1 MRTQSSVSSVKS
13 GRVSRD
19 LSSRVPLLAG
29 ISMIALVAAS
39 AVAEAGPLRR
49 AASPVDAAQA
59 ALSQS
64 NAAAQAA
71 ARAGVRTQG
80 ALRRATKAMSAMA
93 AAQTAARELALTAP
107 SAVPNGLRAGGLVVA
122 PGAVPVPTDGGSG
135 LWQGAELPR
144 ELVVNG
150 RHEVTVEQTEQ
161 KAILTWE
168 SFNVGRDTTLSFDQ
182 EASNW
187 IALNR
192 VMDPNTAPSRILG
205 AIQAEGQVYV
215 INRNGILFDGSS
227 QVNVNSFVASSLA
240 LSNEQFMAGINTRIL
255 ASSGGGLNNRNS
267 MVKPTFGEFGEANEP
282 FLRVGDQPN
291 APFNPGEAPGPVTV
305 APGAV
310 IETASGGKAMFFAPQ
325 VTNAGTISAAD
336 GQVILAA
343 GENVYLTESREIRS
357 DATDVRGFDVGV
369 SAPSEWL
376 LSAQQI
382 EDALDG
388 NWFFSQ
394 RFMPYVVSDIV
405 PAMRAR
411 AATVGYRVVN
421 EGAIVSQRGDITLQ
435 GREVLQ
441 GGALYATTALGNRGG
456 SIRLQ
461 AWEQGQTM
469 LYTDLEERAEGWVAG
484 SLTVSDGSVTLVEP
498 DLTDTSEIEGT
509 AVEARYEPGRI
520 ELRGLDI
527 TVEGGALL
535 AVPAGEIT
543 AIASA
548 TPTAPVEPQAIRN
561 ERTRDGSRLLIESGA
576 LLSVAGLTGVE
587 LDADANVVRA
597 ELRIAELADSVLYR
611 DSFLRGETVYVDRR
625 YSGRFED
632 GPMSRVQWGG
642 EEGEWFGTPL
652 ANVSEWIGVGNTNLA
667 ELSTAGGS
675 IVLKSGDTLITRE
688 GSILDVSGGSVA
700 YRAGFVQTTRLVG
713 ADGRIYGLH
722 EAQPD
727 MVFVGFA
734 DDGVVVQERWGREE
748 RYRSLRVG
756 GSRSFE
762 AAYTEGRAAGA
773 ITIVAGGAMALEG
786 GYAGGVVTGERQMRE
801 GLAAQ
806 RGTLT
811 IGDESN
817 SNRAWIPH
825 DILVSEDP
833 LRLAEDLSNIEE
845 FYLPPLN
852 PAIPTAQPQRKRVYL
867 DVEVL
872 NESELGTY
880 NFHFFRNFELAEGST
895 FDAGVGADL
904 FLDANTTNNATP
916 DGNLRIEG
924 VLRAAGG
931 SIEISG
937 GIEKVILGS
946 ESAIDVRGLWIAGLA
961 EDVPAIDGGSIVISA
976 RDIEAAA
983 GVLLD
988 VSGGGQVRQ
997 IGLSQELAV
1006 GDAGSINLRGADAE
1020 TLENLDLRAYAA
1032 GSGGSL
1038 RLDTDLSVQIGGTA
1052 PEGGDQLV
1060 LSETLYSD
1068 RGFASLTILG
1078 APEILV
1084 APGAQVE
1091 QLPVSVD
1098 LRGLNLLAVA
1108 SGTPIEQIGR
1118 LGVLPLVEREALDS
1132 TLLDFT
1138 TGRIEVGAGA
1148 LLRGDVGGTI
1158 RLGANETLIDGTIA
1172 AVAGEIFLG
1181 GSTASSVALTENARL
1196 LAPGLAVIGADAQGL
1211 RRGKVL
1217 DGGQVALSAELI
1229 NLHPDSLIDVSGASG
1244 TVEVGSGR
1252 GVRTVRLDSDGGE
1265 IRFNGGGVIQ
1275 GDLRAFAGGS
1285 GAAGGLLSVV
1295 APSGGDFGGVPS
1307 EIIDFMDILS
1317 EFGVGI
1323 DANGDGQVDWQDVV
1337 GVDLT
1342 GALGLFGLPLQGP
1355 VTFTQEF
1362 LDAFTNVT
1370 SPSTILVA
1378 DTAPAGGGGG
1388 GIDPLDFGF
1397 QASDLDALAS
1407 AFFIDLV
1414 TLTEA
1419 AGDIPPAPTLVAPVV
1434 GAGGFADLD
1443 LNTGG
1448 EIHLDS
1454 VNLALDRQI
1463 TLAGL
1468 IVNANGGDSSLRA
1481 PYISLRGFD
1490 GGTSAE
1496 VPAGRLRLTASLLDI
1511 NNVTGVRGYADTR
1524 LEADDIRLGGGA
1536 DGSGFGLS
1544 VDGRLTLTA
1553 GQVYPTTQTSATIT
1567 AAESIRVE
1575 QKGAAVAPL
1584 SAGGSLTLEAPVIE
1598 QAGTLRAPFGS
1609 IELRADERLTLA
1621 GGSVTSVSGA
1631 GMTVPYGFLRDGSQ
1645 WWVPG
1650 GSAAGEQIGAPPE
1663 KRVAL
1668 AAPDVE
1674 IASGALVDVRG
1685 GGDLQAVEHVP
1696 GPGGSHDVL
1705 AAPGIYAILPE
1716 RAAAASATG
1725 ARVWLAG
1732 GNGLAA
1738 GWYSLLPA
1746 RYALLPGAYAVQ
1758 VVAGSR
1764 GTGRQAGAVLPDG
1777 SLLMQGRRGDTFSG
1791 SSEALES
1798 TWRVLSG
1805 DVVRRY
1811 SEYNEGLANSF
1822 FASEAFKLSQSR
1834 RTGVE
1839 PVTPRL
1845 PQDGGSLVLAATER
1859 LVLDGQ
1865 VRSDVEGAG
1874 RGGLIDIASGRIAVV
1889 GAGADRSGLEG
1900 YLIVDSAALS
1910 GFGAASL
1917 LLGGTRSGDPA
1928 GLRLDVVAEEL
1939 VVRNG
1944 PESALSAPELILAA
1958 SERIAVAEGSVLAAE
1973 GTIAGGAGDLILT
1986 PQQAE
1991 TIDDQGNGN
2000 PADDVVVAPS
2010 RDWGSVIR
2018 LSNGDPVV
2026 VRRENVDT
2034 TRGGLIEIGSGA
2046 ELRGGRALLVDATQD
2061 SQAQGARLS
2070 GAALSLGSGR
2080 IGFGGGSGL
2089 VLDAATLAGLGETRS
2104 LRLRSYSSIDF
2115 FASIDLGGL
2124 EQVILDAAALVGYG
2138 DTDIVVSGNA
2148 VALENTAGS
2157 FGEPTG
2163 AGNGRLELRAEQVV
2177 LGRGDKAVR
2186 GFGEVTLAGREG
2198 IVAEESGSLDA
2209 GAAQVRLAAPVLTGR
2224 GGANQS
2230 VGTEGDLVFAG
2241 TAGETRLSAADS
2253 LGTILSLSGANV
2265 TLDGRILARGG
2276 AVNVTATAGDLR
2288 LASGSVI
2295 DVEGFGKT
2303 FYDVTEQVDAG
2314 SIALGAIGG
2323 ELRQEVGAR
2332 LALAGLAEGGSAG
2345 RLSLVSAG
2353 GDVVLNG
2360 TIQATAAAGETAGS
2374 FSLDSET
2381 IADFAGLNAVLNA
2394 AGFFAER
2401 DFRVRAGDVVV
2412 EGTTRAE
2419 RFSVT
2424 ADAGRVTLRGTVDA
2438 RASYGGSIAVAGGAG
2453 VTVEGSARL
2462 LAGATDDLDGLGS
2475 GRIFLDAGAGPLD
2488 VRGGLFDV
2496 TGGEGGKLRLR
2507 ARRTA
2512 GNDAVNVANL
2522 SADIRGARSAVL
2534 EGVAVY
2540 DATSAGT
2547 VESVWSQ
2554 AVSEAQAFESAA
2566 PATLGGLSVMA
2577 GIEIRSAGDLSLS
2590 QDLDL
2595 YGTFGTTRE
2604 GGLTLRAAG
2613 DLTLAGNLSD
2623 GFSAADDG
2631 GVLQDAASWDLRL
2644 AAGADLSSADILAV
2658 TPLAALPA
2666 GRGTLTVG
2674 SSGNGTVVRTG
2685 TGDLHAAAGR
2695 DLVMADFGSVLY
2707 TAGRADPTVFADFD
2721 LPAGAVYGIEGGHL
2735 SLAANGDV
2743 RADIPSDRGQAF
2755 ADWLHRQ
2762 GEIDRITGEMT
2773 QQSSWWVNHATF
2785 DMGVGALGGGN
2796 VSVVA
2801 GGDLVDLGVY
2811 QPTNARLRGPR
2822 AAGSEAERTLELRN
2836 GGGMTVTAG
2845 GAIRGGQYYSGRGN
2859 TLIEAAELTRSD
2871 RIVTLTTQTSQGPL
2885 ASPFTF
2891 APVLALGDTDMT
2903 VKTSGDLSVQ
2913 TVAEPLM
2920 SSGGRTNGLISGYTE
2935 RTALDLK
2942 SSGGDILL
2950 SNRQYFARNSGIG
2963 TPPGG
2968 TELGQGAGRY
2978 AAKTR
2983 IAALNGSIRND
2994 GFLTTLSAKTGE
3006 LRILAAGDLFFGNI
3020 AMSRAAPEAVP
3031 SAFNPTLPFGVSV
3044 NDVLINAYARFL
3056 TAFEGGNP
3064 EVLPMQQ
3071 NDFEPS
3077 RLYALEGSVIANEA
3091 FGLDGTQNGLIANE
3105 QTWIKAG
3112 QDIRSL
3118 GRFGGTLTLRL
3129 RNLRTTDVSLV
3140 QAGRDLLLT
3149 RADGRTLAATTQ
3161 GITIEG
3167 PGALLIATGRDLV
3180 NLPIETFDVNG
3191 IISMGN
3197 RQLDFRGVPDPE
3209 SEILALPRE
3218 GAEIAILAGLNGQEP
3233 DYAAFTAAY
3242 LDPAGVD
3249 SMPAHLTTTVNGVTV
3264 PLYLTDEIDSS
3275 VGGVERLGRRGLV
3288 SFLEEIS
3295 GETLEPLE
3303 AWAAY
3308 QALPELTQQRFV
3320 RRVYMQELREA
3331 GRDQNR
3337 GAVTGG
3343 YERGFRAVDTLF
3355 PGDAWDGDVIL
3366 QNAAVRTN
3374 FGGDIQVLT
3383 PGGGVQVAALTQ
3395 EVGSGPGLVTLAGG
3409 HINVFT
3415 HGDLVVNR
3423 SRILTFGGGD
3433 VIAWASE
3440 GDIDAG
3446 RGAKTVRVAR
3456 PPEIVTDAEGVTVLQ
3471 DQTDISGSGIGTV
3484 LGAGGVE
3491 PGDVDLIAPEGTVD
3505 AGDAGIRVSG
3515 NFNVAALVVLNA
3527 DNIQVE
3533 GEVTGVP
3540 PSEESAVNIS
3550 VEGGDEG
3557 QQAAQEAAETAARQA
3572 ATATEIPSIITVEV
3586 IGYGGGD
3593 GDRNDDQAEL
3603 RR

>member
-13 GRVSRD
+13 RR

-93 AAQTAARELALTAP
+93 AAQSAARELALTAP

-122 PGAVPVPTDGGSG
+122 PGAVPGPTDGGSG

-144 ELVVNG
+144 ELVVDG

-205 AIQAEGQVYV
+205 AIQADGQVYV

-227 QVNVNSFVASSLA
+227 QVNVNTFVASSLA

-255 ASSGGGLNNRNS
+255 ASPGGGLNNRNS
-267 MVKPTFGEFGEANEP
+267 MVKPTFGEFGEANSQFQAVDQQPTDP
-282 FLRVGDQPN
+282 FTPGD
-291 APFNPGEAPGPVTV
+291 APGAVTV
-305 APGAV
+305 EAGAV

-388 NWFFSQ
+388 SWFGAQ

-441 GGALYATTALGNRGG
+441 SGALYATTALGNRGG

-469 LYTDLEERAEGWVAG
+469 LYTDLEERAEGWIAG
-484 SLTVSDGSVTLVEP
+484 SLTVADGSVTLVEP

-597 ELRIAELADSVLYR
+597 ELRIAELADFVLYR

-625 YSGRFED
+625 YGGRFED

-675 IVLKSGDTLITRE
+675 IVLKSGETLITRE

-786 GYAGGVVTGERQMRE
+786 GYAGGVVTGERQARE

-852 PAIPTAQPQRKRVYL
+852 PVIPTAQPQRKRVYL

-895 FDAGVGADL
+895 FDAGAGADL

-961 EDVPAIDGGSIVISA
+961 EGVPAIDGGSIVISA
-976 RDIEAAA
+976 RDIEAAE
-983 GVLLD
+983 GVLFD
-988 VSGGGQVRQ
+988 VSGGGQVQQ
-997 IGLSQELAV
+997 IGLSQEVEV

-1020 TLENLDLRAYAA
+1020 TIGNLDLRAYAA

-1078 APEILV
+1078 APEILI

-1108 SGTPIEQIGR
+1108 PGTPIEQIGR

-1158 RLGANETLIDGTIA
+1158 RLGANETLIDGTVEA
-1172 AVAGEIFLG
+1172 AAGEIFLG

-1196 LAPGLAVIGADAQGL
+1196 LAPGLAVIAADAQGL

-1217 DGGQVALSAELI
+1217 DGGQVALSAELVS
-1229 NLHPDSLIDVSGASG
+1229 LHPDSLIDVSGASG
-1244 TVEVGSGR
+1244 TVDVGSGR
-1252 GVRTVRLDSDGGE
+1252 GVQAVRLDSDGGE

-1275 GDLRAFAGGS
+1275 GDLRAFAGGP

-1295 APSGGDFGGVPS
+1295 APSGGDFGGVPF
-1307 EIIDFMDILS
+1307 EIIDFMDVLS
-1317 EFGVGI
+1317 ELGIGV
-1323 DANGDGQVDWQDVV
+1323 DANGDGQIDWQDVV

-1342 GALGLFGLPLQGP
+1342 AALGLFGLPLQGP
-1355 VTFTQEF
+1355 VIFTQEF

-1370 SPSTILVA
+1370 SPSRILVT

-1397 QASDLDALAS
+1397 RANDLDDL
-1407 AFFIDLV
+1407 AFFLDLV
-1414 TLTEA
+1414 AITEA
-1419 AGDIPPAPTLVAPVV
+1419 AGNVPPAPTLVAPVV

-1496 VPAGRLRLTASLLDI
+1496 VPAGQLRLTASLLDI
-1511 NNVTGVRGYADTR
+1511 DNVTGVRGYADTR
-1524 LEADDIRLGGGA
+1524 LEADDIRFGGGA

-1544 VDGRLTLTA
+1544 VDGRLTLAA

-1575 QKGAAVAPL
+1575 QNGVAAAPL
-1584 SAGGSLTLEAPVIE
+1584 SAGGSLTLSAPVIE

-1609 IELRADERLTLA
+1609 IELRAGERLTLA
-1621 GGSVTSVSGA
+1621 GGSVTSVSGV
-1631 GMTVPYGFLRDGSQ
+1631 GTTVSYGFLRDGSQ

-1650 GSAAGEQIGAPPE
+1650 GSAAGEQIATPPE

-1668 AAPDVE
+1668 DAPDVE

-1705 AAPGIYAILPE
+1705 AAPGMYAILPE
-1716 RAAAASATG
+1716 QAGAASATG
-1725 ARVWLAG
+1725 ERVWLAG
-1732 GNGLAA
+1732 GNGVAA
-1738 GWYSLLPA
+1738 GWYTLLPA

-1758 VVAGSR
+1758 VVAGSQ
-1764 GTGRQAGAVLPDG
+1764 GTGRGANAVLPDG
-1777 SLLMQGRRGDTFSG
+1777 TLLMQGRRGDAFSG

-1798 TWRVLSG
+1798 TWRVLPG
-1805 DVVRRY
+1805 AVVRRY

-1900 YLIVDSAALS
+1900 YLIVDSSALS

-1928 GLRLDVVAEEL
+1928 GLRLEVVAEDL

-2061 SQAQGARLS
+2061 TQAQGARLS

-2138 DTDIVVSGNA
+2138 DTDIVVSGNE

-2157 FGEPTG
+2157 FSEPTG
-2163 AGNGRLELRAEQVV
+2163 AGNGRLELSAEQVV
-2177 LGRGDKAVR
+2177 LGQGDKAVR
-2186 GFGEVTLAGREG
+2186 GFREVNLTGRDG
-2198 IVAEESGSLDA
+2198 IVGEESGSLDA
-2209 GAAQVRLAAPVLTGR
+2209 GAARVSLAAPVLTGR

-2230 VGTEGDLVFAG
+2230 VSTEGDLVFSGTAGDG
-2241 TAGETRLSAADS
+2241 TAGETSLSAEDS

-2265 TLDGRILARGG
+2265 TLDGLILARGG
-2276 AVNVTATAGDLR
+2276 AVNVTATSGDLR

-2323 ELRQEVGAR
+2323 DLRQDVGAR

-2381 IADFAGLNAVLNA
+2381 IADFAGLNAALNA

-2401 DFRVRAGDVVV
+2401 EFRVRDGDVVV

-2424 ADAGRVTLRGTVDA
+2424 ADAGSVTLRGTVDA
-2438 RASYGGSIAVAGGAG
+2438 RSTYGGSISVAGGAG

-2462 LAGATDDLDGLGS
+2462 LAGATDDLDNLGS
-2475 GRIFLDAGAGPLD
+2475 GRIFLDAGAGALD

-2512 GNDAVNVANL
+2512 GNDGVNVANL
-2522 SADIRGARSAVL
+2522 TADIRGARSAVL

-2540 DATSAGT
+2540 DATAAGT
-2547 VESVWSQ
+2547 VEFVWSQ
-2554 AVSEAQAFESAA
+2554 AVSEAQAFEGAA
-2566 PATLGGLSVMA
+2566 PSSLGGLSVMA
-2577 GIEIRSAGDLSLS
+2577 GIEIRSEGDLSLS

-2595 YGTFGTTRE
+2595 YGTFGTARE

-2613 DLTLAGNLSD
+2613 DLRLAGNLSD
-2623 GFSAADDG
+2623 GFSAADDS

-2666 GRGTLTVG
+2666 GSGTLTVG

-2685 TGDLHAAAGR
+2685 TGDLFAAAGR

-2721 LPAGAVYGIEGGHL
+2721 APTGAVYGIEGGHL

-2743 RADIPSDRGQAF
+2743 RALIPSDQGQVF
-2755 ADWLHRQ
+2755 AEWLHRQ
-2762 GEIDRITGEMT
+2762 GEIDGITGEMT
-2773 QQSSWWVNHATF
+2773 QQSTWWVNHATF

-2796 VSVVA
+2796 VSVAA

-2822 AAGSEAERTLELRN
+2822 AAGSEAERILELRN

-2845 GAIRGGQYYSGRGN
+2845 GAIRGGQYYSGRGRA
-2859 TLIEAAELTRSD
+2859 LIEAGELTRSD
-2871 RIVTLTTQTSQGPL
+2871 RIVTLTRQTGQGPV
-2885 ASPFTF
+2885 AFPFTF

-2903 VKTSGDLSVQ
+2903 VRTSGDLSLQ

-2920 SSGGRTNGLISGYTE
+2920 TNGGRTNGLISGHTE

-2950 SNRQYFARNSGIG
+2950 DNGQYFARNSGVG
-2963 TPPGG
+2963 TPAGAV
-2968 TELGQGAGRY
+2968 ELGQGAGRY

-2983 IAALNGSIRND
+2983 ITALNGSIRND
-2994 GFLTTLSAKTGE
+2994 GFLTTLAAETGE
-3006 LRILAAGDLFFGNI
+3006 LRLLAAGDVLFGNI
-3020 AMSRAAPEAVP
+3020 VMSRAAPDFVP
-3031 SAFNPTLPFGVSV
+3031 SAFNPTLPFRVSV
-3044 NDVLINAYARFL
+3044 NSILINAQDPFGP
-3056 TAFEGGNP
+3056 FDGGNP
-3064 EVLPMQQ
+3064 EVLPMQEHDLQ
-3071 NDFEPS
+3071 PS
-3077 RLYALEGSVIANEA
+3077 RIYALEGSVIANQA
-3091 FGLDGTQNGLIANE
+3091 GVPISGRDGLTTNE

-3118 GRFGGTLTLRL
+3118 GRFGGSLLLRL
-3129 RNLRTTDVSLV
+3129 RNLRTTDVSLL
-3140 QAGRDLLLT
+3140 QAGRDLILT
-3149 RADGRTLAATTQ
+3149 RADGRSLSPTTSGVQ
-3161 GITIEG
+3161 IQG
-3167 PGALLIATGRDLV
+3167 PGALVITTGRDLV
-3180 NLPIETFDVNG
+3180 NLALEVFDVAG
-3191 IISMGN
+3191 VISMGN
-3197 RQLDFRGVPDPE
+3197 RLLDFRGVPDPE
-3209 SEILALPRE
+3209 TEILALPRE

-3233 DYAAFTAAY
+3233 DYAAFAAAY
-3242 LDPAGVD
+3242 LDPARIGE
-3249 SMPAHLTTTVNGVTV
+3249 MPAHLITTVNGVAV
-3264 PLYLTDEIDSS
+3264 PLYLTDELDGS

-3288 SFLEEIS
+3288 SFIAEIT
-3295 GETLEPLE
+3295 GETLAPMD
-3303 AWAAY
+3303 AWAAF
-3308 QALPELTQQRFV
+3308 QALPDLTQQRFV

-3337 GAVTGG
+3337 GAETGG
-3343 YERGFRAVDTLF
+3343 YERGFLAVETLF
-3355 PGDAWDGDVIL
+3355 PGDAWNGDVLL

-3374 FGGDIQVLT
+3374 FGGDIQILT
-3383 PGGGVQVAALTQ
+3383 PGGQVQVAALTQ
-3395 EVGSGPGLVTLAGG
+3395 QVGSGPGLVTLAGG

-3415 HGDLVVNR
+3415 HDDLVVNR

-3540 PSEESAVNIS
+3540 PSEESTVNIS
-3550 VEGGDEG
+3550 VDGGDEG
-3557 QQAAQEAAETAARQA
+3557 QQAAQEAAEAAARQA